1 MGRRWAICFSGRIPS
16 WDESARCLSNSFRNC
31 CLGCIGAYSTQVHG
45 HYHQPYKEIMRSLLA
60 WMQCISSS
68 LLPSRAVVVSPG
80 IPPKHWNILTS
91 SRSWPSGPPF
101 SRARAGRQHHR
112 TAELSV
118 FARPVFCVEKIWK
131 SSPPTLPD
139 SGRWAESWAAR
150 CWDLRIHHGPLS
162 WTTLA

>member
-31 CLGCIGAYSTQVHG
+31 CLGCIGAYSTQLHG

-118 FARPVFCVEKIWK
+118 FAAQFFVLKRSENRHRPPCQIVA
-131 SSPPTLPD
+131 
-139 SGRWAESWAAR
+139 AELSLERRAVGILESTM
-150 CWDLRIHHGPLS
+150 DHFHGPL
-162 WTTLA
+162 